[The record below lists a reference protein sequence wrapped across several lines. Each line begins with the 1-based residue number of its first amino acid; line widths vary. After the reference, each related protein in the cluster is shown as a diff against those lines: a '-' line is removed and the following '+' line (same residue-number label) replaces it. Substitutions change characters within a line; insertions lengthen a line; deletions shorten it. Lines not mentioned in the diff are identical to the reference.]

1 MSTTSTSTTTDSPVA
16 GTATDTTAAETP
28 RRVRRRRKGREII
41 LPALPSPLDADD
53 REILLWLH
61 EQPREAVVTP
71 PAGFAYG
78 HMAACRRKLIRLGL
92 ATLDCPP
99 GDRPTV
105 YLLTAAGEAA
115 AVAERERRT
124 PRKRRGPMR
133 GRSKVDAAA

>member
-1 MSTTSTSTTTDSPVA
+1 MSATSSTPDTAVA
-16 GTATDTTAAETP
+16 GTDPDSAAAETP
-28 RRVRRRRKGREII
+28 KRVRRRRKGREII

-71 PAGFAYG
+71 PAGFSYG
-78 HMAACRRKLIRLGL
+78 HMAACRRKLVRLGL
-92 ATLDCPP
+92 ASLDCPP

-105 YLLTAAGEAA
+105 FLLT
-115 AVAERERRT
+115 AVAERERRN
-124 PRKRRGPMR
+124 PPKRRGPMR